1 MSTYIIDIDE
11 TPDVPRVTPLPSLD
25 EDDVDDPF
33 ISGLLAKWESEKHAI
48 LHPVILPRAPE
59 PSAKSSIIVYDIS
72 DDSEEEKD
80 LPQKKPTKKVP
91 SVTPRP
97 SPSTSTS
104 PSPSTNT
111 STSTS
116 PSPSPSTSPKK
127 RSRQSVADYYY
138 NLFNNQPKIVKCV
151 ETEEQIKKR
160 KNQSMERENLRRM
173 ELEKERL
180 DAIQRDAFLVE
191 EKEIKRNMYYGR
203 IGIQF
208 KK

>member
-25 EDDVDDPF
+25 EDDDADDPF

-80 LPQKKPTKKVP
+80 LPQKQPTKKVP
-91 SVTPRP
+91 SVTPR
-97 SPSTSTS
+97 TS

-111 STSTS
+111 SPSTGTS
-116 PSPSPSTSPKK
+116 PSTNTKK

>member
-91 SVTPRP
+91 SVTPRTSP
-97 SPSTSTS
+97 GPGPSPSLSLSPSTSTS
-104 PSPSTNT
+104 T
-111 STSTS
+111 ST
-116 PSPSPSTSPKK
+116 STSPKK